1 MQEIPVIDLSAA
13 RIGGLT
19 SRQAAARQ
27 IDDICREIGFFT
39 IAGHGVPVRILDELR
54 SMAHVFFALPLEE
67 KRRAIHPIP
76 GTPRVIA
83 YKDLRRSRMRMLARR
98 HRTSRSSII
107 SVGKAGQTNVTTR
120 GPKAGTI
127 SFRIYGR

>member
-19 SRQAAARQ
+19 PKQAAARE
-27 IDDICREIGFFT
+27 IDDTCREIGFFT
-39 IAGHGVPVRILDELR
+39 IAGHGVPVRIMDELR

-67 KRRAIHPIP
+67 KQGRFILFPARR
-76 GTPRVIA
+76 GVIA
-83 YKDLRRSRMRMLARR
+83 YKDLRRSRMRKLARR